1 MVKFLHPI
9 YKRLKS
15 VGATPEHQAFLE
27 AIDNQLNELEDD
39 VKLMVSEMQIK
50 KASGGWLDAWG
61 DWYGVKRPSRTTSD
75 DEYREFILRE
85 VTKPRNTIPGIV
97 EEIERHLPEGSTVRV
112 HEPYVDIFRFN
123 ISEMNMTDRIQDE
136 RYTRHAVIDIII
148 DGPLPPYLADIVH
161 EVKAAGIKVYFT
173 RDSSIWDE
181 DEDGNLT
188 HVRMYSLIEPKLG
201 VFTHTHI
208 KVSPMELFY
217 FNRGILNDSDH
228 LIGGRP
234 WVVSNVSTV
243 YELYTVA
250 KRQLATSRNTSF
262 ENIKDV
268 SMDEEWLDD
277 YFDAVL
283 VARTLEM
290 YAEDVTSIGLVPD
303 FNTVSASNLI
313 NLHTPHIIGDSAIPI
328 ERYFD
333 VPVHKLYDHGERG
346 EAELYAGTPIMDG
359 LVLWYDFSLKDN
371 YSPGRE
377 RATDLS
383 GNGNHGT
390 LQNFNFTPESGYGKN
405 ELLFD
410 GVDDHILSN
419 SLNRDYIDPIKNFNF
434 DFVLNQKDIT
444 SKGTVIL
451 MPLTSQ
457 RLTVKKSENT
467 IAVGRY
473 TSHWFGRKTPSLKR
487 GTNHF
492 SINVILLAE
501 GEYGLNEQSFLIEMY
516 VNGTLVEDVHAT
528 SNDYYCNVASVLTI
542 GWQGTNT
549 SQGEYAYL
557 NESLHS
563 LKIYNRS
570 LTPEEVAHNYAIE
583 KERFGIE

>member
-27 AIDNQLNELEDD
+27 AIDNQLSELEED
-39 VKLMVSEMQIK
+39 VKLMVSEMKIK
-50 KASGGWLDAWG
+50 EASGGWLDAWG
-61 DWYGVKRPSRTTSD
+61 DWYGVKRPNRTTSD

-250 KRQLATSRNTSF
+250 KRQITTSRNTSF

-290 YAEDVTSIGLVPD
+290 YAEDVTSIALVPD

-346 EAELYAGTPIMDG
+346 EAELYAGTPVMDG

-390 LQNFNFTPESGYGKN
+390 LQNFGYTAESGYVGDGLK
-405 ELLFD
+405 FD
-410 GVDDHILSN
+410 GVDDFVPVTSTSSMLSTKFTWTATITPIIEETGNDTMFMYGN
-419 SLNRDYIDPIKNFNF
+419 STAAYFRIQLGRLGAAMRGIDSPVDYTHTSFRIETGVTYYVCLVYDNGSYYIYANGEQ
-434 DFVLNQKDIT
+434 VGESHSSLKDIEYT
-444 SKGTVIL
+444 LSWI
-451 MPLTSQ
+451 
-457 RLTVKKSENT
+457 
-467 IAVGRY
+467 GRY
-473 TSHWFGRKTPSLKR
+473 TGASPR
-487 GTNHF
+487 
-492 SINVILLAE
+492 
-501 GEYGLNEQSFLIEMY
+501 SF
-516 VNGTLVEDVHAT
+516 NGDFH
-528 SNDYYCNVASVLTI
+528 SVTV
-542 GWQGTNT
+542 
-549 SQGEYAYL
+549 
-557 NESLHS
+557 
-563 LKIYNRS
+563 YNRP
-570 LTPEEVAHNYAIE
+570 LTPEEIAHNYEIE
-583 KERFGIE
+583 KEKFGLE

>member
-15 VGATPEHQAFLE
+15 VGTTPEHQAFLE
-27 AIDNQLNELEDD
+27 AIDNQLSELEED

-61 DWYGVKRPSRTTSD
+61 DWYGVKRPNRTTSD

-97 EEIERHLPEGSTVRV
+97 EEIERHLQEGSTVRV

-217 FNRGILNDSDH
+217 FNRGILNDSDY

-250 KRQLATSRNTSF
+250 KRQITTSRNTSF

-377 RATDLS
+377 RVTDLS

-390 LQNFNFTPESGYGKN
+390 LQNFNFTEESGYGDKG
-405 ELLFD
+405 LKFD
-410 GVDDHILSN
+410 NIDDFVSPDLTTRVTNFTILSTVYFSEAESGMIWGGSPPAFYLRRN
-419 SLNRDYIDPIKNFNF
+419 SGHGLHGSIYISGGEGIAGKQLTTTASNI
-434 DFVLNQKDIT
+434 FVANEA
-444 SKGTVIL
+444 
-451 MPLTSQ
+451 
-457 RLTVKKSENT
+457 KK
-467 IAVGRY
+467 
-473 TSHWFGRKTPSLKR
+473 
-487 GTNHF
+487 
-492 SINVILLAE
+492 INV
-501 GEYGLNEQSFLIEMY
+501 GM
-516 VNGTLVEDVHAT
+516 VVD
-528 SNDYYCNVASVLTI
+528 
-542 GWQGTNT
+542 
-549 SQGEYAYL
+549 
-557 NESLHS
+557 NESQTYS
-563 LKIYNRS
+563 LIANGEIVRSVDISEELDTAPFLLTHVGTWPTLNYNNLDGSMYSFQMYSRS
-570 LTPEEVAHNYAIE
+570 LSPEEIAHNYTIE
-583 KERFGIE
+583 KEKFGLE

>member
-27 AIDNQLNELEDD
+27 AIDNQLSELEDD
-39 VKLMVSEMQIK
+39 VKLMVSEMKIK
-50 KASGGWLDAWG
+50 EASGGWLDAWG
-61 DWYGVKRPSRTTSD
+61 DWYGVKRPNRSTSD

-173 RDSSIWDE
+173 RDSSIWDK

-201 VFTHTHI
+201 VLTHTQI
-208 KVSPMELFY
+208 KVAPMELFY
-217 FNRGILNDSDH
+217 FNKGILNDSAY
-228 LIGGRP
+228 LLGGRP
-234 WVVSNVSTV
+234 WVVSNVSTS
-243 YELYTVA
+243 YELYTLA
-250 KRQLATSRNTSF
+250 KRQITTSRNTSL
-262 ENIKDV
+262 ENIENV

-290 YAEDVTSIGLVPD
+290 YAEDVTDIGLVPD
-303 FNTVSASNLI
+303 VNTVSSSNLI
-313 NLHTPHIIGDSAIPI
+313 NLHTPHIIGDSAVPI

-346 EAELYAGTPIMDG
+346 EAEMYAGTPVMDG
-359 LVLWYDFSLKDN
+359 LMLWYDFTLKDN

-390 LQNFNFTPESGYGKN
+390 LQNFNFTEESGYGGNNLK
-405 ELLFD
+405 FD
-410 GVDDHILSN
+410 GVDDAIVDINITGDDVSETYTFVVKVNESKRNNFLYAGEELKIDLYHNRIARADVNPSLSIAHN
-419 SLNRDYIDPIKNFNF
+419 AGYETFYGALVKDGLEHTTYINGVVVDKAT
-434 DFVLNQKDIT
+434 LSSTRT
-444 SKGTVIL
+444 SKLLNIGNYIPLGKPNIDLYDVKAYNR
-451 MPLTSQ
+451 PLT
-457 RLTVKKSENT
+457 
-467 IAVGRY
+467 
-473 TSHWFGRKTPSLKR
+473 
-487 GTNHF
+487 
-492 SINVILLAE
+492 AE
-501 GEYGLNEQSFLIEMY
+501 EI
-516 VNGTLVEDVHAT
+516 
-528 SNDYYCNVASVLTI
+528 
-542 GWQGTNT
+542 
-549 SQGEYAYL
+549 
-557 NESLHS
+557 
-563 LKIYNRS
+563 
-570 LTPEEVAHNYAIE
+570 AHNYAIE
-583 KERFGIE
+583 KEKFGLE

>member
-346 EAELYAGTPIMDG
+346 EAELYAGTPVMDG
-359 LVLWYDFSLKDN
+359 LVLWYDFSMKDN

-390 LQNFNFTPESGYGKN
+390 LQNFNYTPESGYDKN
-405 ELLFD
+405 KLLFD
-410 GVDDHILSN
+410 GVDDRVFTRTAEIYQSEYSTYEAVLDFRRSGQSYQSIFQRYSIWTDGLFFSAGQIRAYLALSSGGVSQMVTVPQGTVFHIVRTVDL
-419 SLNRDYIDPIKNFNF
+419 
-434 DFVLNQKDIT
+434 
-444 SKGTVIL
+444 SKGIQNIYLNGVLINSRTDLSGTLGERANTSNLLISNKDN
-451 MPLTSQ
+451 PLS
-457 RLTVKKSENT
+457 S
-467 IAVGRY
+467 AVY
-473 TSHWFGRKTPSLKR
+473 SLKVY
-487 GTNHF
+487 NHP
-492 SINVILLAE
+492 
-501 GEYGLNEQSFLIEMY
+501 
-516 VNGTLVEDVHAT
+516 
-528 SNDYYCNVASVLTI
+528 
-542 GWQGTNT
+542 
-549 SQGEYAYL
+549 
-557 NESLHS
+557 
-563 LKIYNRS
+563 
-570 LTPEEVAHNYAIE
+570 LTPEEIAHNYAIE

>member
-9 YKRLKS
+9 YNRLKS

-27 AIDNQLNELEDD
+27 AIDNQLSELEDD
-39 VKLMVSEMQIK
+39 VKLMVSEMKIK
-50 KASGGWLDAWG
+50 EASGGWLDAWG
-61 DWYGVKRPSRTTSD
+61 DWYGVKRPNRTTSD

-148 DGPLPPYLADIVH
+148 DGPLPPNLADIVH

-208 KVSPMELFY
+208 KVSPTELFY
-217 FNRGILNDSDH
+217 FNKGILNDSDY

-250 KRQLATSRNTSF
+250 KRQITTSRNTSF

-283 VARTLEM
+283 VVRTLEM
-290 YAEDVTSIGLVPD
+290 YAEDVTSIALVPVV
-303 FNTVSASNLI
+303 NTSSTSNLI
-313 NLHTPHIIGDSAIPI
+313 NLHTPHIVGDSAIPI

-346 EAELYAGTPIMDG
+346 EAELYAGTPVMDG

-390 LQNFNFTPESGYGKN
+390 LQNFNFTAESGYTANGLK
-405 ELLFD
+405 FD
-410 GVDDHILSN
+410 NIDDFVSPNLSKRVTDFTILS
-419 SLNRDYIDPIKNFNF
+419 
-434 DFVLNQKDIT
+434 
-444 SKGTVIL
+444 TVYF
-451 MPLTSQ
+451 
-457 RLTVKKSENT
+457 SEVESGM
-467 IAVGRY
+467 IWG
-473 TSHWFGRKTPSLKR
+473 GTPSAFYLRRNSGHALHGSIYISGGEGIAGKQL
-487 GTNHF
+487 TTSASNIF
-492 SINVILLAE
+492 VANEAKKINV
-501 GEYGLNEQSFLIEMY
+501 GMVVDNESQTYSLV
-516 VNGTLVEDVHAT
+516 VNGEIVKSVDISEELATAPFLLTHVGTWPTLNYNNLD
-528 SNDYYCNVASVLTI
+528 
-542 GWQGTNT
+542 G
-549 SQGEYAYL
+549 
-557 NESLHS
+557 SLHS
-563 LKIYNRS
+563 FQMYDRP
-570 LTPEEVAHNYAIE
+570 LTPEEIAHNYAIE
-583 KERFGIE
+583 KEKFGLE